1 MSLNL
6 MAASVVALCLALA
19 AGPASAGGKVAQIK
33 RCGIVIGAPGSY
45 AVAANL
51 VGGVGS
57 RAANCISIDADDV
70 SIDLGGYHIDCGDNG
85 HHGIHVSA
93 ASNGVR
99 IRNGM
104 IADCGEGISASG
116 ATGMLID
123 EVLVLSNSS
132 HGMRIGPNSTVMHSI
147 GFGNTGY
154 GIFAECPVNVLE
166 NVSVGNYA
174 GFNYAGSGCYSASNA
189 TQ

>member
-1 MSLNL
+1 MNR
-6 MAASVVALCLALA
+6 MAASVVALCLAVT

-51 VGGVGS
+51 AGGVGS

-70 SIDLGGYHIDCGDNG
+70 SIDLGGYHVDCDDNG
-85 HHGIHVSA
+85 YHGIYVA
-93 ASNGVR
+93 AGRNGVTN
-99 IRNGM
+99 RNGM

-116 ATGMLID
+116 ATGMLVD

-154 GIFAECPVNVLE
+154 GIMVECPVNVPQ
-166 NVSVGNYA
+166 NVSVANYQWFYFGGA
-174 GFNYAGSGCYSASNA
+174 GCTSTDNA

>member
-1 MSLNL
+1 MRRT
-6 MAASVVALCLALA
+6 VALLLTLGLVLA
-19 AGPASAGGKVAQIK
+19 AAPALAGGKVAQIK

-51 VGGVGS
+51 AGGVGS
-57 RAANCISIDADDV
+57 RAANCISIDADNV

-85 HHGIHVSA
+85 YHGIYVA
-93 ASNGVR
+93 AGRNGVT

-116 ATGMLID
+116 ATGMLVD

-154 GIFAECPVNVLE
+154 GIVVECPVNVRQ
-166 NVSVGNYA
+166 NVSVANYQGFYFGGA
-174 GFNYAGSGCYSASNA
+174 GCTSTDNA